1 MGRSRQTLL
10 LALLGAATLLIAVLL
25 RVSDQHSGAA
35 ASAPGRSEPSNAA
48 TAVVEAPVESLE
60 SRPTLDSASPIE
72 REAVAIALSELR
84 AQLTLRVVDSAG
96 SPVLGARAWIEDEN
110 APPDKIAQFA
120 KRYRSDVH
128 ELEAGLGR
136 EVPLDADAS
145 ARFDG
150 PLRAVRLA
158 ARAPGLA
165 GCTVVA
171 RGDRECVLTLT
182 PSHDLEVFVL
192 GPGDRPVAGAFV
204 ALRSEDWDRVEIT
217 AEARPPVLGAPSIT
231 ARTDQTGRA
240 VLRDVEGQHDMR
252 FETWL
257 DVLFVRSEPELVEI
271 AAPLLAQNKAVVF
284 RIASYGSLLV
294 EPVAPADG
302 SGSIATRIELLPDR
316 LLLGQRI
323 PWPTAAVEHGAA
335 LFPCVGIGEQLIVRR
350 ADSPSFITVDAPSP
364 SAHGEVAR
372 FRADFTP
379 PPVERSPPPPPPPAQ
394 DSQR

>member
-25 RVSDQHSGAA
+25 RVSDQHSSAA
-35 ASAPGRSEPSNAA
+35 ASAPAQSEPSNSA
-48 TAVVEAPVESLE
+48 TAVVEAPVEFPE
-60 SRPTLDSASPIE
+60 SRPTVDSASPSE

-110 APPDKIAQFA
+110 APPAKIAQFA
-120 KRYRSDVH
+120 KFYASDVH
-128 ELEAGLGR
+128 ELESGLGH

-145 ARFDG
+145 AQFDG
-150 PLRAVRLA
+150 PLRAVRIA

-171 RGDRECVLTLT
+171 RGDRECVVTLT

-192 GPGDRPVAGAFV
+192 GPGDRPVACAFI
-204 ALRSEDWDRVEIT
+204 ALRSEDWERVEIT
-217 AEARPPVLGAPSIT
+217 AKARPPVLGAPSIT

-240 VLRDVEGQHDMR
+240 VLRDIEGQHDLR

-257 DVLFVRSEPELVEI
+257 DILFVQSEPELVEVTP
-271 AAPLLAQNKAVVF
+271 PLLAQNKAVVF
-284 RIASYGSLLV
+284 RVASYGSLLV
-294 EPVAPADG
+294 EPVAPAEG
-302 SGSIATRIELLPDR
+302 SGSVATRIELLPDR

-350 ADSPSFITVDAPSP
+350 ADSPSLITLDAPSP

-372 FRADFTP
+372 FKADFNP
-379 PPVERSPPPPPPPAQ
+379 PRVGQSAPNPPTQ